1 MCRNR
6 NVLFDSSQFNL
17 ACTRTTRNVRNSRNG
32 SELTRNPSH
41 EKRTYLNFH
50 GYSEKTYFVFNI
62 QQLLFNLP

>member
-32 SELTRNPSH
+32 PELTRNPSH
-41 EKRTYLNFH
+41 EKRTFEC
-50 GYSEKTYFVFNI
+50 SEYK
-62 QQLLFNLP
+62 